1 MAALSQ
7 RRSATEILLCC
18 LACAGTGARAPVAR
32 PAVAPT
38 AGTAILVGTG
48 DIARCDTDGP
58 QLTARLVDNVVGR
71 AERDGDPVAVFTA
84 GDNAYPDGTLA
95 QLQHCFGES
104 WGRPHLLRLMR
115 PAAGNHDYHVE
126 GAADYFAYF
135 GPAAG
140 PAGKGYYTYRL
151 GSWRIIVLNSEIEVR
166 SRFSDADRATQEQWL
181 RGVLSAD
188 SGRCT
193 LAYWHSPR
201 FSSGWHGSDPRVGAL
216 WSILYAAGAE
226 VVISSDDHD
235 YERFAPQAPNGTR
248 DASRGL
254 REFVVGTGGG
264 TLREF
269 AVPVTG
275 PAFLSSSNHLAPT
288 VNDRSR
294 GSTAYSS

>member
-1 MAALSQ
+1 V
-7 RRSATEILLCC
+7 
-18 LACAGTGARAPVAR
+18 GA
-32 PAVAPT
+32 
-38 AGTAILVGTG
+38 G
-48 DIARCDTDGP
+48 DIARCDTDGA
-58 QLTARLVDNVVGR
+58 QLTARLVDSVVGR

-95 QLQHCFGES
+95 QLQQCFGES
-104 WGRPHLLRLMR
+104 WGRPHLLRLTR
-115 PAAGNHDYHVE
+115 PAPGNHDYHVE

-188 SGRCT
+188 SRRCA

-216 WSILYAAGAE
+216 WTILYAAGAE
-226 VVISSDDHD
+226 VVISGDDHD

-248 DASRGL
+248 DAGRGL
-254 REFVVGTGGG
+254 REFVVGTGGA

-269 AVPVTG
+269 AVPVTE
-275 PAFLSSSNHLAPT
+275 PAFLSSSNHLAPNSERRIAGKYGVLKLT
-288 VNDRSR
+288 LELGGYSWEFIGVDGRATDF
-294 GSTAYSS
+294 GSGDCH